1 MDELVD
7 VTVKVPQ
14 SRIPAFYARVGE
26 WLSDDA
32 VEGPAAPQPW
42 GDDDIALAREL
53 LSKLSP
59 PAHRIFD
66 VLGTSAGQKYSADE
80 LAATCNIQNG
90 KYGIAGTL
98 AWPGR
103 YCRGFGRVMPIEAA
117 TADAEATSY
126 WMERSVA
133 LLFARAREA

>member
-7 VTVKVPQ
+7 VIVKVPQ

-32 VEGPAAPQPW
+32 RDGSVAAQPW
-42 GDDDIALAREL
+42 SDEDITLARDL
-53 LSKLSP
+53 LGKLSP
-59 PAHRIFD
+59 PARRIFD

-80 LAATCNIQNG
+80 LAATCNIENG

-103 YCRGFGRVMPIEAA
+103 YCRGYGRVMPIETA
-117 TADAEATSY
+117 TADTEATSY